1 MGERRGIAYF
11 ACLLL
16 CGTDLDAFTCFST
29 FGIQTSRLPAANEN
43 LLKISPSL
51 HAHGK
56 SRSVNFPIKSIL
68 TSSNLA
74 HYLLAKNE

>member
-1 MGERRGIAYF
+1 MGEQRGIAYF

-43 LLKISPSL
+43 LLKISPEF
-51 HAHGK
+51 ACPWK
-56 SRSVNFPIKSIL
+56 VEKCQF
-68 TSSNLA
+68 SN
-74 HYLLAKNE
+74 